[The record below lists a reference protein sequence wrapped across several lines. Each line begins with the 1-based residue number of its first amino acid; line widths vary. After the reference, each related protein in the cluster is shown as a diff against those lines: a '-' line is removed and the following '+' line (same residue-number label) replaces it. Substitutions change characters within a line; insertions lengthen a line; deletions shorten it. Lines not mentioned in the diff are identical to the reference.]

1 MNGSSVVNLTA
12 KYIRVN
18 EIFFA
23 PALTHTTMQTF
34 EKQKYSSLCPSSWKV
49 QCFCVVVTIISKS
62 PNRLLIHNLTLTAEV
77 DRCPCVFTS
86 SLASQ
91 SL

>member
-1 MNGSSVVNLTA
+1 
-12 KYIRVN
+12 
-18 EIFFA
+18 
-23 PALTHTTMQTF
+23 MQTF
-34 EKQKYSSLCPSSWKV
+34 KKQKYSSLCPSPWKRRGFSV
-49 QCFCVVVTIISKS
+49 FVVMIISKS

-77 DRCPCVFTS
+77 YWCPCVFTF